1 MMRHY
6 WCAAVAPTF
15 FDFHSV
21 LQCHN
26 SLLLVSIQL
35 KAAHTTGAA
44 HVTYATKYHITERT
58 NVPRRPCFINCI
70 SAAPAPEYLTGERQE
85 PCTVAHHLVTLASS
99 LPKNSNEAAWH
110 ANLLTQVSQKSLLRL
125 HMSLQ

>member
-1 MMRHY
+1 M
-6 WCAAVAPTF
+6 
-15 FDFHSV
+15 
-21 LQCHN
+21 
-26 SLLLVSIQL
+26 QL
-35 KAAHTTGAA
+35 KAAQTTDAA
-44 HVTYATKYHITERT
+44 HISQATKYHITERT

-70 SAAPAPEYLTGERQE
+70 SDAPAPEYLTGERQE